1 MSKVKSKSRVMMLSL
16 AVIMA
21 LPSCKTGPSQDPRD
35 TFWNGKF
42 PRQLEWMRSQVREL
56 SQKERDAIVI
66 RQEKDARRTDL
77 LRVGVIDSGV
87 DIAHKDL
94 QSQIDYRIV
103 DGRVAGAGIDV
114 MGGGPS
120 GTHVMVDPTLFAFG
134 AKEIKN
140 GLIVEPAESP
150 LQLIKQANDIFVDH
164 FYEAIHT
171 DPELKES
178 LFAQLPKESL
188 SLRGALEITRYL
200 TIDALLVEVDKS
212 KPFTEQELKDNK
224 IFDFY
229 TGPNRFAP
237 RMLDNAERVEHGK
250 RLYEVLKS
258 SMEFTDQKT
267 GFNKN
272 FENLMAYLKVQQ
284 AGAILPVDRGSTMKA
299 MDSAFSMVIWG
310 ADGFDPLTQL
320 ERQIKSSG
328 RWDNKTPV
336 EVAETIIAEN
346 KPRYE
351 ALLKDPSLTKKD
363 KENIRQA
370 IRNID
375 NLKAV
380 AQNLMDMQKDPEAYK
395 KMKSDLRR
403 YVIRTQ
409 HPYLSSE
416 SNGNIHATHVSGVI
430 AHQNPDIRI
439 VPIRVTT
446 SPVALSPARQK
457 LLVEHY
463 IADFRAWL
471 QLPIV
476 QELMNVISAEYSGMK
491 MTPKRAE
498 NILKDYLNT
507 PKGSLDAVFIDD
519 VLKAVEAAGAQKL
532 KLANVSL
539 GTTFQKDHSLDKKHE
554 SMVNDLY
561 SEFVR
566 YKIGQTM
573 NEKAPGTLFVVATGN
588 DGGWLDGVTKAG
600 FPVGVTS
607 TRFLEISKRKGL
619 ADSPNNSVKNLL
631 AVGSV
636 NVNGTLTAFTNILID
651 PKVPQIFSTG
661 EEIYSSVPAKNTG
674 TSANLVGKG
683 FEGVAEAQSLVNK
696 SYEKENVDI
705 REQLRKQG
713 QSLEVGNI
721 IESMKNSMAIKLHL
735 EAPLGR
741 QNLSGTSMATPTV
754 TGILAN
760 YLVEKMQKEHISSKD
775 VYLHPSMMPEQVV
788 KDVMAM
794 AKVSPNS
801 SVVTIRMLTEGIK
814 KWGTA
819 KEATAQAKEAKAIF
833 NKKSTS
839 AAAVRCEAVFR

>member
-1 MSKVKSKSRVMMLSL
+1 MSKMKSKSRVMMLSL
-16 AVIMA
+16 AVILA

-35 TFWNGKF
+35 SFWSGKF

-56 SQKERDAIVI
+56 SQKERDAIVL

-94 QSQIDYRIV
+94 QAQIDYRIV

-120 GTHVMVDPTLFAFG
+120 GTHIMVDPTLFAFG

-150 LQLIKQANDIFVDH
+150 LQLIRQSNDTFVEH
-164 FYEAIHT
+164 FYNALQT
-171 DPELKES
+171 DPELKQS
-178 LFAQLPKESL
+178 LFAKIPKESL
-188 SLRGALEITRYL
+188 SLRGALDLTRNY
-200 TIDALLVEVDKS
+200 TIDALQVEVDKVT
-212 KPFTEQELKDNK
+212 PFTEQEIKDNR

-229 TGPNRFAP
+229 TGPDRFAP
-237 RMLDNAERVEHGK
+237 NMMRNAERIEHAK
-250 RLYEVLKS
+250 RFYEALKS
-258 SMEFTDQKT
+258 SLEFTDQKT

-272 FENLMAYLKVQQ
+272 FENLLAYLKIQQ
-284 AGAILPVDRGSTMKA
+284 TDSILPINRSATLKA
-299 MDSAFSMVIWG
+299 MDAAFSMVIWG
-310 ADGFDPLTQL
+310 ADGFDPLVQF
-320 ERQIKSSG
+320 ERQIKSSP
-328 RWDNKTPV
+328 RWNDKTPLEVV
-336 EVAETIIAEN
+336 ESIISEN

-351 ALLKDPSLTKKD
+351 ALLKDASLKKEE
-363 KENIRQA
+363 KEAVRKA

-380 AQNLMDMQKDPEAYK
+380 AQSLTDMQNDPAAYK

-430 AHQNPDIRI
+430 AHQNPNIRI

-446 SPVALSPARQK
+446 SSVALAPIRRKA
-457 LLVEHY
+457 LVDQYLTE
-463 IADFRAWL
+463 FSEWL

-476 QELMNVISAEYSGMK
+476 AELMNVVSAEYSGMK

-498 NILKDYLNT
+498 SILKDYLNT
-507 PKGSLDAVFIDD
+507 PKGTLDAVFIND
-519 VLKAVEAAGAQKL
+519 VLKAVEAAGEQQL

-539 GTTFQKDHSLDKKHE
+539 GTTFQKDHSLEKKHE

-566 YKIGQTM
+566 YKIGHTM
-573 NEKAPGTLFVVATGN
+573 NTKAPGTLFVVATGN

-600 FPVGVTS
+600 FPVGITS
-607 TRFLEISKRKGL
+607 TRFLEIAKRKNL
-619 ADSPNNSVKNLL
+619 PDTPNNAVKNLL

-661 EEIYSSVPAKNTG
+661 EEIYSSVPAKN
-674 TSANLVGKG
+674 SANSTKLVAQG
-683 FEGVAEAQSLVNK
+683 FDGLASAQLLISS
-696 SYEKENVDI
+696 SYDKENIEFTEKV
-705 REQLRKQG
+705 RKQG
-713 QSLEVGNI
+713 LALEAGSV
-721 IESMKNSMAIKLHL
+721 IESLKKSISIKLHL
-735 EAPLGR
+735 DAPLGR

-760 YLVEKMQKEHISSKD
+760 YLVQKMHKEHISSKD

-814 KWGTA
+814 KWGTS
-819 KEATAQAKEAKAIF
+819 KEATTQTKEAKAIF
-833 NKKSTS
+833 SKKTTPT
-839 AAAVRCEAVFR
+839 AAIRCEAVFM